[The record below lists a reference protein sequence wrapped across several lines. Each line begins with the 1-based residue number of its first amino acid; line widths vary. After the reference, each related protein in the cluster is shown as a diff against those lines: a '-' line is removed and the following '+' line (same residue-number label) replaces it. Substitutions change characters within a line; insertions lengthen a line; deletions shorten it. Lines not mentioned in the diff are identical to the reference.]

1 MPTVRPLHT
10 GNYSGKRWQ
19 AAVRSAQG
27 QATSLGEVRDRRR
40 ENAGKGG
47 RHWQQQQQQQEKCE
61 DRLTKAG
68 HGNSRGHRKRHQPQQ
83 QRDSARHE
91 HPRAEISSAAAASTL
106 PPPRAT
112 SASSSG
118 KMRYSAR
125 DMAAPA
131 AYSARDMAAPAASA
145 AMHSTDGDEGTNDT
159 EVGGARRDLAEGGD
173 GGGVQEFVDE
183 YGGYDEWG
191 DAEVAAALYDHVADD
206 GRDHDYD
213 SAQPPTPIRRR
224 AKDIGRRRA
233 SGSGSKHESGSG
245 SGKEAEK
252 EFRVDRKDGKV
263 KSKSVFMEEYDG
275 FQEWD
280 AALRLNGQEADA
292 NEGLSA
298 EIDKLRHFITVNI
311 NGTSLLSLQAVPSS
325 RGGVEDEEGKEE
337 EDVAETRLDRIDGRR
352 YTMTAFEQT
361 YGGFEE
367 WDAAAEPAA
376 EHGSSSRAV
385 EDGHADEEEAVEEA
399 AATISVPENAKLTIS
414 IDSAADAVVLDAF
427 SALDELKQMGQLGRR
442 IKFAFQD
449 AEVKLMAGSQQA
461 SPEELLAFVQCVS
474 EFVQDFGIGSHYF
487 EPNVLRDSDT
497 DDADF
502 EHAMAYIDFLR
513 RLQRTVSRTMGVLS
527 ETLERGAIIN
537 VERMDHRDLR
547 TLLVAFGHAKG
558 QSSVIT
564 DAAITKTLEHGH
576 LPLVE
581 GADMLWALGVGGEV
595 NVARQLFTAAG
606 PLACRYVDDDEE
618 DVAATAPG
626 STDSNADRDNADAG
640 DVDVDGPSAEPRT
653 CTCLAK
659 ILWSCSALGLQKQ
672 SRPFLNALALLSED
686 QLDSFN
692 IHQIADV
699 AWACTKLRAASG
711 DKAAIRPVL
720 QYFAKRLTDVEGD
733 NVLELPSVETRQWT
747 RSSCVDIL
755 YVDKQRQS
763 LSHALASL
771 SLLGVTFEAGTFKK
785 LLKACG
791 RYRPEPSPLRGE
803 SLAPM
808 FDPSRARDM
817 NMGAELAFHTKASG
831 ANSAIA
837 GRVREQDK
845 SEFESYAIQ
854 AALDKELGTVN
865 EWPEAGAAKKA
876 KLFQDQQLAEEQEER
891 EHQFNGTHQLHL
903 VVQAAELMERMNFLN
918 RRDEKVTRVK
928 KAMNKLAHEALK
940 LIDAARADPAAV
952 AALQANAGNKDDFEF
967 PEPKSREAITQDMQE
982 RVFDDLQD
990 LIESETATHVVEQ
1003 DDDGDAEDAADA
1015 DRLQI
1020 LQISQ
1025 DHLDHIKSQ
1034 AHFGGVGIGEF
1045 EHTEM
1050 RHLIQNQN
1058 SSHRYDQVSRTG
1070 GGKRFAGVKPATG
1083 TLRKRAL
1090 RLGLLFNDPIRK
1102 ADYRSLKR
1110 PELVSL
1116 CDHYNLS
1123 KQGTVKDL
1131 VARLDKFAMDL
1142 RGSVHLEGT
1151 RFRRSE
1157 NEEEEE
1163 GNGKERYALP
1173 ENVGSSSPEHDY
1185 VGADGEGSHF
1195 GLDGEGSHFG
1205 LSGSIGKASVAADE
1219 VTNDAEEDASVAK
1232 SPF

>member
-1 MPTVRPLHT
+1 
-10 GNYSGKRWQ
+10 
-19 AAVRSAQG
+19 
-27 QATSLGEVRDRRR
+27 
-40 ENAGKGG
+40 
-47 RHWQQQQQQQEKCE
+47 
-61 DRLTKAG
+61 
-68 HGNSRGHRKRHQPQQ
+68 
-83 QRDSARHE
+83 
-91 HPRAEISSAAAASTL
+91 
-106 PPPRAT
+106 
-112 SASSSG
+112 
-118 KMRYSAR
+118 
-125 DMAAPA
+125 MAAPA

-173 GGGVQEFVDE
+173 GGGVILIDQDHDHDHDHDHDDDYGSIDAEAEADAEYRVDPRDGQLYSKQEFVDE

-376 EHGSSSRAV
+376 EHGSSSRVV
-385 EDGHADEEEAVEEA
+385 EDGHADEEEAAEEA

-672 SRPFLNALALLSED
+672 SRPFLNALASLSED

-720 QYFAKRLTDVEGD
+720 QYFAKRLTNVEGD

-990 LIESETATHVVEQ
+990 LIESETATHVVEH
-1003 DDDGDAEDAADA
+1003 DDDGDAEGHAYGSED
-1015 DRLQI
+1015 
-1020 LQISQ
+1020 
-1025 DHLDHIKSQ
+1025 
-1034 AHFGGVGIGEF
+1034 
-1045 EHTEM
+1045 
-1050 RHLIQNQN
+1050 
-1058 SSHRYDQVSRTG
+1058 G
-1070 GGKRFAGVKPATG
+1070 GGRQQERGRSNAAAAAAAAAHPGC
-1083 TLRKRAL
+1083 TLL
-1090 RLGLLFNDPIRK
+1090 RQQ
-1102 ADYRSLKR
+1102 RSR
-1110 PELVSL
+1110 
-1116 CDHYNLS
+1116 CNFMLS
-1123 KQGTVKDL
+1123 
-1131 VARLDKFAMDL
+1131 
-1142 RGSVHLEGT
+1142 
-1151 RFRRSE
+1151 
-1157 NEEEEE
+1157 
-1163 GNGKERYALP
+1163 
-1173 ENVGSSSPEHDY
+1173 
-1185 VGADGEGSHF
+1185 
-1195 GLDGEGSHFG
+1195 
-1205 LSGSIGKASVAADE
+1205 
-1219 VTNDAEEDASVAK
+1219 
-1232 SPF
+1232 